1 MLLSPPPPPPRCYSS
16 VFYAELFQTLTYTYY
31 TFILLLLFCLCYR
44 RLSHS
49 NMCSYASQHR
59 LTRPGKLY
67 TLCKVYPGRRRPEIP
82 VSLSFVPVGYRRIS
96 SVFTKGFMRNEW
108 EVSFQ
113 IGLFYPVLVKLTVG
127 YYKKRPIFLWWLGFA
142 TTLRSDDTTLFIPW
156 YLLVPVCTII

>member
-1 MLLSPPPPPPRCYSS
+1 MLLSPPPPALLQQRFLRGVIPD
-16 VFYAELFQTLTYTYY
+16 TYINIHY

-59 LTRPGKLY
+59 LTRTGKLY
-67 TLCKVYPGRRRPEIP
+67 TLCKVYPDRLRSEIP
-82 VSLSFVPVGYRRIS
+82 ASLSFVPVGYRRIS

-113 IGLFYPVLVKLTVG
+113 VGLVYPVLVKLTVN
-127 YYKKRPIFLWWLGFA
+127 YYKRRPIFL
-142 TTLRSDDTTLFIPW
+142 
-156 YLLVPVCTII
+156 